1 MRWKSRVRFLGAKNE
16 RGATEGRIGQ
26 VVVVVVVVV
35 VVGVAVGVA
44 VVVGVGVAVAVVVA
58 VAVGVVVG
66 VAVAVAMTTR
76 RAWFDY
82 PPHEPRHPA
91 QDTLFHALHDY
102 RTAKAC
108 TMKHATA
115 RARKRAL
122 ELIAMIKGR
131 V

>member
-1 MRWKSRVRFLGAKNE
+1 MR
-16 RGATEGRIGQ
+16 
-26 VVVVVVVVV
+26 
-35 VVGVAVGVA
+35 
-44 VVVGVGVAVAVVVA
+44 VVVGVG
-58 VAVGVVVG
+58 VGVVVG
-66 VAVAVAMTTR
+66 VAVAMTSR

-82 PPHEPRHPA
+82 PPHEPRHKL
-91 QDTLFHALHDY
+91 QDVLYYALHDY

-131 V
+131 T

>member
-1 MRWKSRVRFLGAKNE
+1 MRWKSRAPCLGAKNE

-26 VVVVVVVVV
+26 VGVVF
-35 VVGVAVGVA
+35 G
-44 VVVGVGVAVAVVVA
+44 

-66 VAVAVAMTTR
+66 VAVVVVVGVAMTTR

-91 QDTLFHALHDY
+91 QDMLYHALHDY

>member
-1 MRWKSRVRFLGAKNE
+1 
-16 RGATEGRIGQ
+16 
-26 VVVVVVVVV
+26 
-35 VVGVAVGVA
+35 
-44 VVVGVGVAVAVVVA
+44 
-58 VAVGVVVG
+58 
-66 VAVAVAMTTR
+66 MTTR

-82 PPHEPRHPA
+82 PPHEPRHKL
-91 QDTLFHALHDY
+91 QDVLYYALHDY

-131 V
+131 KPIVY

>member
-1 MRWKSRVRFLGAKNE
+1 M
-16 RGATEGRIGQ
+16 
-26 VVVVVVVVV
+26 
-35 VVGVAVGVA
+35 
-44 VVVGVGVAVAVVVA
+44 VAVVVA
-58 VAVGVVVG
+58 VVVAVGVVVG
-66 VAVAVAMTTR
+66 VGVAGAVGVVVAVGVAVGVSMTTR

-91 QDTLFHALHDY
+91 QDMLYHALHDY